1 MSPGP
6 DRASRRSRRPAIT
19 AVRRS
24 ASCPG
29 RAITSVT
36 APPTPG
42 RDTCGHRPSRVHE
55 PRLGPSSD
63 ACETAGRHTAL
74 RVAAR
79 KARAADRGT
88 AAAEPGVASAPRPP
102 PRPLRTERNRGRTMK
117 KDAASRPPP
126 SRPRATGALARQPSA
141 SDESQRRGDATRG
154 APRRRSRRSAR
165 GALGAPL
172 EVEPP
177 AARRGALATCLRWP
191 LPGDGSGTCHGV
203 MGLKSKHSTC
213 PLLTPCRGGA
223 PGSTGSVVGA
233 PRSPDSSRR
242 APRAPFVPEQPNPQ
256 PLQPLA
262 DYGRAVA
269 PGHRRPRPEFDPTLF
284 ATTEPP
290 GGAVWIVDARTL
302 DAKDCVSPPPFRVLL
317 EYSST
322 ARVYS

>member
-1 MSPGP
+1 
-6 DRASRRSRRPAIT
+6 
-19 AVRRS
+19 
-24 ASCPG
+24 
-29 RAITSVT
+29 
-36 APPTPG
+36 
-42 RDTCGHRPSRVHE
+42 
-55 PRLGPSSD
+55 
-63 ACETAGRHTAL
+63 
-74 RVAAR
+74 
-79 KARAADRGT
+79 
-88 AAAEPGVASAPRPP
+88 
-102 PRPLRTERNRGRTMK
+102 MK

-302 DAKDCVSPPPFRVLL
+302 EAASRARAQSTHGARDKRAR
-317 EYSST
+317 T
-322 ARVYS
+322 ARARSSAPSVLPCSFLVADERAPVGTFCADGACPARRRSATAAIMYA